1 MRIKQLYIHNIA
13 SIEEAFIDFDAEPL
27 KSSDLFLIS
36 GKIGAG
42 KSTILDAI
50 CLALYGTTPRVNAGT
65 RDRIDANEDNLS
77 GRDPRQLMRQNTG
90 EASARLVF
98 DGTDGNRYEAEWH
111 VQRGAL
117 KKATSALSSDVWTL
131 HNLTS
136 GALLVGS
143 TNKDKGIRDA
153 VEKAVGLD
161 FEQFCRTTILAQGEF
176 TKFLKSDESE
186 KAAILEKITGTEIF
200 SKIGARIFERTKE
213 RRESLKVE
221 SEKLSGITLLS
232 EEEIQAKTARNQAVI
247 TENAALVNEWEQAV
261 EARRD
266 LKEMEERQ
274 VEIQRLDQEV
284 ETRLKPNYEVGLKG
298 KQGLEQRMHS
308 LKSQLEALHHKI
320 ESQEKKVG
328 VYEQSQAILQLLRSI
343 YKAQQQIQLKRQEAP
358 KVAINELDAA
368 LKADEERLKSLNLPG
383 LRTQKDTLVKTV
395 NELQNLLTRLDV
407 LTGQIKQQGELERQN
422 IDLWG
427 EVEQL
432 EQTMPS
438 LQEKLKA
445 GKELL
450 ASLETLKNLSAQTVD
465 QWSKQ
470 IRATLKEGC
479 VCPVCRQ
486 TLQQALPVESE
497 LDQAY
502 LENLSKYE
510 RQKSEVETLTNQ
522 WNGLKANVEA
532 KKRQHGQNADNLAKS
547 GAELQRET
555 QRFLT
560 DASKQGIQ
568 TMLEAAER
576 LKPLKQTKED
586 EVSQLGLRIAE
597 AERLETQTNEKRV
610 QLNQLA
616 AIAELEKNVNEMGL
630 EVDAMIGKDQT
641 WSVDWHADM
650 TSFANQL
657 KEEAKQF
664 MDDKER
670 VKELDRQLKEFET
683 TLQEVKELQSR
694 VVSVLPSWDLIKV
707 DESQDMERLSA
718 YWNDLLARLNTNRQL
733 KEAAVQKKQDA
744 EKRLA
749 ALQVNDTPELLDAR
763 IADIEKCINALKV
776 EGVELTKTLE
786 LDAIQRKDKEAL
798 QQRVTALTESYAQ
811 WKRLCD
817 HFGSADGSLFRK
829 IAQSFIL
836 GNLLHSANHYLKTL
850 HHRYSL
856 EVVKGTLHLSLVDA
870 YQGYATRPVS
880 TLSGGESFL
889 VSLALALALSDIG
902 QNLAVD
908 TLFIDEGFG
917 SLSGQELSNAINT
930 LRALHRANGRH
941 VGIISHVEAVK
952 ESIPVQIQ
960 VIQEGNQ
967 SSSIVSVVS

>member
-36 GKIGAG
+36 GKIGSG

-50 CLALYGTTPRVNAGT
+50 CLALYGTTPRVYAGT

-143 TNKDKGIRDA
+143 TNKDKGIRNA

-221 SEKLSGITLLS
+221 SEKLNGITLLS
-232 EEEIQAKTARNQAVI
+232 EEEIQAKTARNQAIVA
-247 TENAALVNEWEQAV
+247 ENVALVKAWEQAV

-266 LKEMEERQ
+266 LKEVEERQ
-274 VEIQRLDQEV
+274 AEIQRLDQEV
-284 ETRLKPNYEVGLKG
+284 ETQLKPKYEVGLQG
-298 KQGLEQRMHS
+298 KQGLEQRMQS
-308 LKSQLEALHHKI
+308 LKSQLESLHDKI
-320 ESQEKKVG
+320 DRQQKKAS

-358 KVAINELDAA
+358 KVAFNELEAA
-368 LKADEERLKSLNLPG
+368 LKADEERLKALNLPG

-395 NELQNLLTRLDV
+395 NELQNLLTRLDA
-407 LTGQIKQQGELERQN
+407 LTSQSKQQRELERQN
-422 IDLWG
+422 KGLWA
-427 EVEQL
+427 EVEQF
-432 EQTMPS
+432 EQTMPAH
-438 LQEKLKA
+438 QEKLKA

-450 ASLETLKNLSAQTVD
+450 ASLETLKNLSAQTVG

-479 VCPVCRQ
+479 VCPVCQQ

-502 LENLSKYE
+502 RENLSKYE
-510 RQKSEVETLTNQ
+510 RQKSEVEALTNQ
-522 WNGLKANVEA
+522 LNGLKANIEA

-547 GAELQRET
+547 GAELQQET

-560 DASKQGIQ
+560 DASKQGVQ
-568 TMLEAAER
+568 TMSEATER
-576 LKPLKQTKED
+576 LKPLKQAKED
-586 EVSQLGLRIAE
+586 EAYQLGLRIAE

-616 AIAELEKNVNEMGL
+616 AIAELEKNVSEMGR
-630 EVDAMIGKDQT
+630 EVDAMLGKDQA
-641 WSVDWHADM
+641 WLVDWHDDM

-657 KEEAKQF
+657 KEEAKRF
-664 MDDKER
+664 MEDKEC
-670 VKELDRQLKEFET
+670 VKELDRQLKECET
-683 TLQEVKELQSR
+683 TLQEVKELQSKIALA
-694 VVSVLPSWDLIKV
+694 LPSWDLLKV

-733 KEAAVQKKQDA
+733 KTAAEQKKQDA

-749 ALQVNDTPELLDAR
+749 VLQVNDTPELLDAR
-763 IADIEKCINALKV
+763 IADIEKRINALKV
-776 EGVELTKTLE
+776 EGVELTKALE
-786 LDAIQRKDKEAL
+786 LDATQRKDKEAL

-960 VIQEGNQ
+960 VIQEGDQ